1 MSIVLMLG
9 FISLICGMC
18 FLTFVIYS
26 CNGRDRF
33 MFSELIMCYL
43 FLSVMSVALLVK
55 YNEDQR
61 RIGAE
66 HKCLELGMGQ
76 YEVDVKTKEIKFRYF
91 VNPVELRESIGGK
104 IE

>member
-1 MSIVLMLG
+1 
-9 FISLICGMC
+9 
-18 FLTFVIYS
+18 
-26 CNGRDRF
+26 
-33 MFSELIMCYL
+33 
-43 FLSVMSVALLVK
+43 MSVALLVK

-91 VNPVELRESIGGK
+91 VNPVELRVIGITPESTTNENQSK
-104 IE
+104 